1 MPAIWKKC
9 ISGNLVTFGATIA
22 AFRMNVFIVE
32 DEDLYID
39 QLEMVVEQAGHSVCG
54 AATNAEEALRL
65 FEKSRAD
72 MALIDINL
80 AGEMDGL
87 ELGKWLKRFR
97 DDILIIFITAH
108 YADVEYF
115 EKAKQLS
122 AYAFLKKPIDA
133 TDLSRTIALAF
144 QYNTTQADI
153 GTRTYL
159 DDHHMLLVK
168 IKAKYI
174 KVDQNDITHIAAE
187 DKYCSI
193 HLKDGT
199 VYLERISLKELNKKL
214 SPRLFAQTHRSYIV
228 NLNNVQETDIA
239 EYTIMVNGHQVP
251 LGDTYKDYFLKKFG
265 A

>member
-1 MPAIWKKC
+1 
-9 ISGNLVTFGATIA
+9 
-22 AFRMNVFIVE
+22 MNVFIVE
-32 DEDLYID
+32 DEDLYVD
-39 QLEMVVEQAGHSVCG
+39 QLEMVIEQAGHTVCG
-54 AATNAEEALRL
+54 TATNAEEALRV
-65 FEKSRAD
+65 FEKSDAD

-115 EKAKQLS
+115 ERAKQLT
-122 AYAFLKKPIDA
+122 AYAFLKKPIEE

-144 QYNTTQADI
+144 QYNTTQADM
-153 GTRTYL
+153 GTRGYA
-159 DDHHMLLVK
+159 DDHHTLLVK
-168 IKAKYI
+168 IKARYI
-174 KVDQNDITHIAAE
+174 KVNQNDITHIVAD

-193 HLKDGT
+193 YLKDGT

-214 SPRLFAQTHRSYIV
+214 SPRLFARTHRSYIV
-228 NLNNVQETDIA
+228 NLSNVQETDTA
-239 EYTIMVNGHQVP
+239 EFTIKVSGHQIP
-251 LGDTYKDYFLKKFG
+251 LGDTYKAYFLKKFG

>member
-1 MPAIWKKC
+1 
-9 ISGNLVTFGATIA
+9 
-22 AFRMNVFIVE
+22 MNVFIVE
-32 DEDLYID
+32 DEDLYAD
-39 QLEMVVEQAGHSVCG
+39 QLVMLVERAGHTVCG
-54 AATNAEEALRL
+54 IATNAEEALRL
-65 FEKSRAD
+65 FEKSDAD

-87 ELGKWLKRFR
+87 ELGKWLKRFK

-115 EKAKQLS
+115 ERAKQLS
-122 AYAFLKKPIDA
+122 AYAFLKKPIDV
-133 TDLSRTIALAF
+133 TDLLRTIELAF

-153 GTRTYL
+153 GTQGHMH
-159 DDHHMLLVK
+159 DHHTLLVK

-174 KVDQNDITHIAAE
+174 KIDQNDITHIAAE

-199 VYLERISLKELNKKL
+199 VYLERISLNELNKKL
-214 SPRLFAQTHRSYIV
+214 SPRLFARTHRSYIV
-228 NLNNVQETDIA
+228 NLNNVQETDTA
-239 EYTIMVNGHQVP
+239 EFTIKVSGHRVP
-251 LGDTYKDYFLKKFG
+251 LGDTYKTYFLKKFG

>member
-1 MPAIWKKC
+1 
-9 ISGNLVTFGATIA
+9 
-22 AFRMNVFIVE
+22 MNIFIVE
-32 DEDLYID
+32 DEALYAD
-39 QLEMVVEQAGHSVCG
+39 QLAMVVEQAGHTVCG
-54 AATNAEEALRL
+54 TATNAEEALRL
-65 FEKSRAD
+65 FEKSQPD
-72 MALIDINL
+72 MALVDINL

-87 ELGKWLKRFR
+87 ELGKWLKRFKN
-97 DDILIIFITAH
+97 DMLIIFITAH

-122 AYAFLKKPIDA
+122 AYAFLKKPIDE

-144 QYNTTQADI
+144 QYNTTLADV
-153 GTRTYL
+153 GTRSYV
-159 DDHHMLLVK
+159 DDHQTLLVK
-168 IKAKYI
+168 IKARYI
-174 KVDQNDITHIAAE
+174 KVDQNDITHIVAE

-228 NLNNVQETDIA
+228 NLSNVQETDTA
-239 EYTIMVNGHQVP
+239 EFTIKVSGHRIP
-251 LGDTYKDYFLKKFG
+251 LGDTYKAYFLKKFG

>member
-1 MPAIWKKC
+1 
-9 ISGNLVTFGATIA
+9 
-22 AFRMNVFIVE
+22 MNVFIVE
-32 DEDLYID
+32 DEDLYAD
-39 QLEMVVEQAGHSVCG
+39 QLAMLTEQAGHTVCG
-54 AATNAEEALRL
+54 MATNAEEALRL

-97 DDILIIFITAH
+97 EDVLIIFITAH

-115 EKAKQLS
+115 ERAKQLS
-122 AYAFLKKPIDA
+122 AYAFLKKPIEV

-153 GTRTYL
+153 GNRSQPDYRHT
-159 DDHHMLLVK
+159 LLVK

-174 KVDQNDITHIAAE
+174 KVDQNDITHIVAE
-187 DKYCSI
+187 DKYCAI

-199 VYLERISLKELNKKL
+199 VYLERIPLKELNKKL

-228 NLNNVQETDIA
+228 NLNNVQETDTA
-239 EYTIMVNGHQVP
+239 EFTIKVSGHRIP

>member
-1 MPAIWKKC
+1 
-9 ISGNLVTFGATIA
+9 
-22 AFRMNVFIVE
+22 MNVFIVE
-32 DEDLYID
+32 DEDLYAD
-39 QLEMVVEQAGHSVCG
+39 QLVMVIEQAGHTVCG
-54 AATNAEEALRL
+54 VATNAEEALRV
-65 FEKSRAD
+65 FEKSHAD

-115 EKAKQLS
+115 ERAKQLS
-122 AYAFLKKPIDA
+122 AYAFLKKPIEV
-133 TDLSRTIALAF
+133 TDLSRTITLAF
-144 QYNTTQADI
+144 QYNNTQVDI
-153 GTRTYL
+153 GNQVNDRHT
-159 DDHHMLLVK
+159 LLVK

-174 KVDQNDITHIAAE
+174 KIDQNDITHIAAE

-228 NLNNVQETDIA
+228 NLNNVQETDTS
-239 EYTIMVNGHQVP
+239 EFTIKVSGHQIP

>member
-1 MPAIWKKC
+1 
-9 ISGNLVTFGATIA
+9 
-22 AFRMNVFIVE
+22 MNVFIVE

-144 QYNTTQADI
+144 QYNTTQTDI

>member
-1 MPAIWKKC
+1 
-9 ISGNLVTFGATIA
+9 
-22 AFRMNVFIVE
+22 MNIFIVE
-32 DEDLYID
+32 DEVLYAD
-39 QLEMVVEQAGHSVCG
+39 QLEMVIEQAGHTVCG
-54 AATNAEEALRL
+54 IATNAEEALRL
-65 FEKSRAD
+65 FEKSHAD

-87 ELGKWLKRFR
+87 ELGKWLKRFKN
-97 DDILIIFITAH
+97 DMLIIFITAH

-122 AYAFLKKPIDA
+122 AYAFLKKPIDE
-133 TDLSRTIALAF
+133 TDLLRTIALAF
-144 QYNTTQADI
+144 QYNTTLADM
-153 GTRTYL
+153 GTPGHV
-159 DDHHMLLVK
+159 DDHRTLLVK

-174 KVDQNDITHIAAE
+174 KVDQNDITHIVAE

-228 NLNNVQETDIA
+228 NLSNVQETDTA
-239 EYTIMVNGHQVP
+239 EFTIKVSGHHIP
-251 LGDTYKDYFLKKFG
+251 LGDTYKDYFLRKFG

>member
-1 MPAIWKKC
+1 
-9 ISGNLVTFGATIA
+9 
-22 AFRMNVFIVE
+22 MNVFIIE
-32 DEDLYID
+32 DEDLYAD
-39 QLEMVVEQAGHSVCG
+39 QLAMVVEQTGHAVCG
-54 AATNAEEALRL
+54 TASNAEEALRL
-65 FEKSRAD
+65 VEKRNAD

-87 ELGKWLKRFR
+87 ELGKWLKRFK

-115 EKAKQLS
+115 ERAKQLS
-122 AYAFLKKPIDA
+122 AYAFLKKPLDA
-133 TDLSRTIALAF
+133 TDLSRTIELAF
-144 QYNTTQADI
+144 QYNATQADV
-153 GTRTYL
+153 GTRGDA
-159 DDHHMLLVK
+159 DDHRTLLVK

-174 KVDQNDITHIAAE
+174 KVDQNDITHIVAE

-199 VYLERISLKELNKKL
+199 EYLERISLKELNKKL

-228 NLNNVQETDIA
+228 NLNHVQETDLS
-239 EYTIMVNGHQVP
+239 EFTIKVDGHHIP

>member
-1 MPAIWKKC
+1 MKI
-9 ISGNLVTFGATIA
+9 
-22 AFRMNVFIVE
+22 FIVE

-39 QLEMVVEQAGHSVCG
+39 QLEMVVEQACHTVCG

-65 FEKSRAD
+65 FEKSCAD

-97 DDILIIFITAH
+97 DDLLIIFITAH
-108 YADVEYF
+108 YADVGYF

-133 TDLSRTIALAF
+133 TDLLRTIELAF
-144 QYNTTQADI
+144 QYNTTQADV
-153 GTRTYL
+153 GTRGHT
-159 DDHHMLLVK
+159 DDHHTLLVK

-174 KVDQNDITHIAAE
+174 KIDQNDITHIAAE

-228 NLNNVQETDIA
+228 NLNNVQETDTA
-239 EYTIMVNGHQVP
+239 EFTIKVNGNQIP

>member
-133 TDLSRTIALAF
+133 TDLLRTIALAF